1 MSAPVFRAAV
11 LSAALT
17 LSAGGIANA
26 ATSPPPNPS
35 LIPARVGGS
44 VSYHYDAI
52 ETGQRGTTTTRAVLT
67 ITRVVNDRVTITV
80 TPDEGPATAVAARL
94 GRDGVLR
101 PDYADSRSSV
111 GPAGGGPTSDI
122 PMDRPL
128 GGLPGDAPGP
138 SRYSVAGFT
147 RNLEIRPAIPESV
160 RVLAAL
166 LASRPAAGTNA
177 RTWPFAAAVQ
187 SSESSVPMTGRA
199 GEARGSETTVVAD
212 GSGDVLIAAA
222 RDGFAT
228 QPRSDGSQRDGSQRG
243 GGQRGGGVLFPGG
256 GQGGQGGEGGGVY
269 GSGRGRRGGQGG
281 GQSAGGQSPGGQS
294 SGSAEQQRTVPA
306 TVSLHVESTF
316 RGGRLVLARGSDTAT
331 THATGGD
338 VTTTLRWT
346 LTAL

>member
-1 MSAPVFRAAV
+1 M
-11 LSAALT
+11 SAALT
-17 LSAGGIANA
+17 VSAGGVAHA
-26 ATSPPPNPS
+26 AISTQPNPS

-94 GRDGVLR
+94 GRDGALR
-101 PDYADSRSSV
+101 PDYADARSSA
-111 GPAGGGPTSDI
+111 GRAGGGDATADI
-122 PMDRPL
+122 PLDRPL
-128 GGLPGDAPGP
+128 GGLPGDAPGS

-199 GEARGSETTVVAD
+199 GEARASESTVVAD
-212 GSGDVLIAAA
+212 GTGDVLIAAA

-228 QPRSDGSQRDGSQRG
+228 QPRSDGSQR
-243 GGQRGGGVLFPGG
+243 
-256 GQGGQGGEGGGVY
+256 GGVY
-269 GSGRGRRGGQGG
+269 GSGRGRRGGQG
-281 GQSAGGQSPGGQS
+281 

-316 RGGRLVLARGSDTAT
+316 RGGRLVLARGSDAATA
-331 THATGGD
+331 HATGGD